1 MNASDKQ
8 KTPISRVLVVDD
20 NTMSRRKIAMA
31 VRNLGYEWIEIDS
44 GEAALD
50 FLRGHDV
57 DLVLLDIMMPGLDGF
72 GVLEAMRADARLASV
87 PVLVIS
93 GMDSDMDS
101 VARAIELGA
110 TDFLPKDFSAVIFRA
125 RVEACIEK
133 KRLRDAELDYLAQ
146 VERISSAAAMMEE
159 KAFHPKNLGL
169 EAVAFRDDSVGRLA
183 RVFSELA
190 QQVYDR
196 ERALMRSVRTAKGLV
211 LLLLAGIVGGL
222 MVPMSSL
229 LFSHIPM
236 ATGLTFWGDLLP
248 GIMCLGGAALM
259 GRVGTLSRQTFV
271 FLFAW
276 AILNVVPGIILF
288 EAAGRVSGIILSII
302 LAFQGLS
309 VFVIAAVL
317 RMEEASWRR
326 FLGLLVGLAGAVV
339 LITAR
344 ETGGGIDPWH
354 WVLFAIS
361 IPVLWA
367 ITDVLL
373 AARGSGSTM
382 NPIAGLGVMYLLS
395 AALTLPI
402 ALAQGQLFML
412 SPNLGAPF
420 WLILL
425 NALVDTANYIF
436 YVLLVIVAGAVFA
449 SQTAYVTTLAGIFWS
464 IVLLGEQ
471 MTSGAWIAL
480 ALIFAGLL
488 VVGPKREAADLEVQY
503 VPKAQRRGL
512 GGVFRRS

>member
-1 MNASDKQ
+1 M
-8 KTPISRVLVVDD
+8 LVVDD

-31 VRNLGYEWIEIDS
+31 VRNLGHEWIEVDS

-50 FLRGHDV
+50 FLRGNDV
-57 DLVLLDIMMPGLDGF
+57 DLVLLDIVMPGLDGF

-93 GMDSDMDS
+93 GMDSDTDS
-101 VARAIELGA
+101 VARAIDLGA

-169 EAVAFRDDSVGRLA
+169 EAVALRHDSVGRLA
-183 RVFSELA
+183 RVFSEMAL
-190 QQVYDR
+190 QVYDR
-196 ERALMRSVRTAKGLV
+196 ERALIRSVRTAKGFV
-211 LLLLAGIVGGL
+211 LLILAGVTGGL
-222 MVPMSSL
+222 MVPMSAL
-229 LFSHIPM
+229 LFAQIPM
-236 ATGLTFWGDLLP
+236 ATGLSFWGDLLP
-248 GIMCLGGAALM
+248 GILCLGGAALM
-259 GRVGTLSRQTFV
+259 GRVGTLSRQTLA
-271 FLFAW
+271 FLLVW
-276 AILNVVPGIILF
+276 AVLNVASSVILF
-288 EAAGRVSGIILSII
+288 EATGRVSGIILSIT
-302 LAFQGLS
+302 LAFQGLG

-317 RMEEASWRR
+317 RMEDASWRR
-326 FLGLLVGLAGAVV
+326 FLGLLIGLAGAVV
-339 LITAR
+339 LIAVR
-344 ETGGGIDPWH
+344 ETAGGMNPWL

-367 ITDVLL
+367 ITDILI
-373 AARGSGSTM
+373 AARESQSTM

-402 ALAQGQLFML
+402 ALSQGHMFML
-412 SPNLGAPF
+412 SPNLGTPF

-425 NALVDTANYIF
+425 NAVIDAFNYIL
-436 YVLLVIVAGAVFA
+436 YVLLVLVAGAVFA
-449 SQTAYVTTLAGIFWS
+449 SQAAYVTTLAGIFWS
-464 IVLLGEQ
+464 ILLLGER
-471 MTSGAWIAL
+471 MTSGASIAL

-488 VVGPKREAADLEVQY
+488 VVGPKSEAADLEVQFA
-503 VPKAQRRGL
+503 PKSRRRGL
-512 GGVFRRS
+512 AKVLGLK